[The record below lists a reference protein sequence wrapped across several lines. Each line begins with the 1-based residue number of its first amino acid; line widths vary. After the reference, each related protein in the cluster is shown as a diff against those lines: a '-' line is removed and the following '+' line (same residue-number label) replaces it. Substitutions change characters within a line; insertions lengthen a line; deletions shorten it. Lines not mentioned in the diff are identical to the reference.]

1 VALEFDDRANRPDEP
16 QPTEEMTAAFAEVRG
31 DDEPPADGVPEQEQE
46 AQEAVAP
53 ADDAPPGDAET
64 VVLRP
69 SEPEAAPYETV
80 EQDALAVPPASTPT
94 RPGAVD
100 PDLDAL
106 RDASFPVVWRG
117 YDVQAVDDYVA
128 AVEAALARFE
138 ERTTPT
144 VAVQRALDRV
154 GEQTAAILRQAE
166 QAADETTRASRAR
179 ADDRLQRA
187 EREAADLHEAAV
199 TRVRALDDDV
209 ERLWEE
215 RQRLIDATKE
225 LADQLRAVA
234 GDAEARFPPAAPEQA
249 EPNASAADAPAVPD
263 DEPPAGPQPQP

>member
-1 VALEFDDRANRPDEP
+1 VALEFDDRANRPGDP
-16 QPTEEMTAAFAEVRG
+16 QPTEEMTVPFAEIPP
-31 DDEPPADGVPEQEQE
+31 DDEPADDGVPEQEHE
-46 AQEAVAP
+46 AETAEEAA
-53 ADDAPPGDAET
+53 GEEAET
-64 VVLRP
+64 VVMRP
-69 SEPEAAPYETV
+69 SDPEAAPYETV
-80 EQDALAVPPASTPT
+80 EQDALAVPPASAPT
-94 RPGAVD
+94 RPDAVD

-128 AVEAALARFE
+128 AVEVALARFE

-187 EREAADLHEAAV
+187 EREAEELHEAAV
-199 TRVRALDDDV
+199 ARVRALDDDV

-225 LADQLRAVA
+225 LADQLRTVA
-234 GDAEARFPPAAPEQA
+234 SDAEARFPPATPEQA
-249 EPNASAADAPAVPD
+249 EPGAPPPADGPAPAAD
-263 DEPPAGPQPQP
+263 DEPSR